1 MIFQRPSIR
10 WKGLENTWKV
20 HADRAAG
27 RGLAW
32 LRKKEAG
39 AVRKNGRMRGL
50 EKKELK
56 TERGSVFYWIE
67 KNAAPGA
74 KCIVFTHGP
83 VSYTHLDVYKRQES
97 FPSLCK
103 KYTFY
108 AAAGNKK
115 TCAVNPLRDF
125 LSMIG

>member
-1 MIFQRPSIR
+1 MSVV
-10 WKGLENTWKV
+10 T
-20 HADRAAG
+20 
-27 RGLAW
+27 
-32 LRKKEAG
+32 
-39 AVRKNGRMRGL
+39 VRDTEQLLFVFIYYGEVFPFLQSVRLGMGGIMR
-50 EKKELK
+50 
-56 TERGSVFYWIE
+56 TI
-67 KNAAPGA
+67 
-74 KCIVFTHGP
+74 I
-83 VSYTHLDVYKRQES
+83 ES

>member
-1 MIFQRPSIR
+1 MSVVTVRDTEQLMFVFIYNGEVFPFLQSVRLGMGAMQKALPKR
-10 WKGLENTWKV
+10 GRFLNT
-20 HADRAAG
+20 
-27 RGLAW
+27 
-32 LRKKEAG
+32 
-39 AVRKNGRMRGL
+39 
-50 EKKELK
+50 
-56 TERGSVFYWIE
+56 I
-67 KNAAPGA
+67 
-74 KCIVFTHGP
+74 I
-83 VSYTHLDVYKRQES
+83 ES